1 MVTCDENIRHR
12 TDLPAVDGRIPGN
25 YKSLLVSGGKSY
37 SAVRNI
43 PKKLERGA
51 AAFLARFGS
60 GRGSRSGLGLQGLG
74 WVYVR
79 ALIPPS
85 EVLPSSRTCP
95 TPGKSILSHC
105 PEDLVSGILL
115 THRVVRQKTV
125 YLDRKRYLPVCL
137 YFTSLYRQLA
147 ENPPVYRCMP
157 FFREVSRTRLDFSR
171 QKTRANRGIQNK
183 YFKPVGLQIYPW
195 QEILS
200 FRRTNGIANIFF
212 GSKFSAFV
220 EPMGLQIFS
229 TIGAA
234 TINFGSKSS
243 VFVITDG
250 TAKKKN
256 VASSQLGRPPRQTQN
271 VEP

>member
-1 MVTCDENIRHR
+1 MCVGYRF
-12 TDLPAVDGRIPGN
+12 LPCAVWASTVRDRLR
-25 YKSLLVSGGKSY
+25 KQMRSLL
-37 SAVRNI
+37 A
-43 PKKLERGA
+43 
-51 AAFLARFGS
+51 
-60 GRGSRSGLGLQGLG
+60 SGLGGGQTDG
-74 WVYVR
+74 
-79 ALIPPS
+79 
-85 EVLPSSRTCP
+85 
-95 TPGKSILSHC
+95 
-105 PEDLVSGILL
+105 
-115 THRVVRQKTV
+115 
-125 YLDRKRYLPVCL
+125 
-137 YFTSLYRQLA
+137 
-147 ENPPVYRCMP
+147 
-157 FFREVSRTRLDFSR
+157 RTRLDFSR